1 MKKLWMK
8 WRRRRFIRK
17 IRLVKR
23 VLKGIDRRMVK
34 LGMPTWKRQQI
45 RRDIVNSDKAWL
57 DFVGLLGD

>member
-23 VLKGIDRRMVK
+23 VLKGIDRRMMK